1 MRQTAVVPTKSA
13 RGRLRLGLITSLP
26 VKVTLFQA
34 SEENSGPTSAT
45 ETSVKVARS
54 QCAPCQNPCAE
65 EAGTGWPKA
74 HQMPSTTTP
83 SSAATFKT
91 VKTF

>member
-1 MRQTAVVPTKSA
+1 MQTAVVPMKSA

-45 ETSVKVARS
+45 ETNVKVARS

-65 EAGTGWPKA
+65 EAGQDGQKPTKCRAPPLRQGPP
-74 HQMPSTTTP
+74 PSKP
-83 SSAATFKT
+83 
-91 VKTF
+91 